1 MRMPKTELNRHSNI
15 EKVETGDS
23 SLKGTLVSV
32 FLVGVVI
39 VVFWV
44 GVYSIF
50 SSRF

>member
-1 MRMPKTELNRHSNI
+1 MQKTELDRQQSI
-15 EKVETGDS
+15 KVEDTS

-39 VVFWV
+39 LFFWIA
-44 GVYSIF
+44 VYSVF